1 MKIRRKE
8 YGTDTILRQERVSE
22 GQGIGETDLG
32 PAARRRKTCTVRAAK
47 AVMIGLAMAALWQP
61 FKTEASSIGEIQ
73 QNIEQRNN
81 QIANINSQISALEE
95 EQDLV
100 QEEIDDLNAE
110 ILNTMTSIQM
120 KEDEIA
126 EKEGEIAVKEDE
138 ILGKMEEIAHKERQI
153 EDTERE
159 YNAAAEREEAQR
171 QDIAMCTRLIYER
184 GDISFLE
191 AILGGKGLSD
201 ILNRVDQVEKVY
213 EYERTVLLE
222 YIELKNY
229 THDLWNRLET
239 EKEALEADEKQLEAD
254 KEQLKA
260 DSEQL
265 QADRQELESQRSSL
279 KVMLAKK
286 EQQSANFEAEI
297 EKARQEAAVAKT
309 LLKQDQQ
316 RLRQLQAAQNAAQ
329 NAANVSYTSTSYT
342 DTINNASGS
351 ELGKKIANY
360 ACQYIG
366 NPYVYGGTSLTSGTD
381 CSGFTYRVYSIF
393 GYTLPRT
400 SFQQRSAGTAVS
412 YEEAEP
418 GDLIC
423 YDGHVGMYIGGGMIV
438 HASSSLPYPR
448 GGIKVNNAQY
458 KTILAV
464 RRIIQ

>member
-1 MKIRRKE
+1 MEAAEHRRK
-8 YGTDTILRQERVSE
+8 SC
-22 GQGIGETDLG
+22 
-32 PAARRRKTCTVRAAK
+32 AVRAVR
-47 AVMIGLAMAALWQP
+47 AVMAGLVMAALWQP
-61 FKTEASSIGEIQ
+61 LRPEASSIGEIQ
-73 QNIEQRNN
+73 QNIDQRNN

-95 EQDLV
+95 EQNLV

-126 EKEGEIAVKEDE
+126 EKEAEIAVKEDE
-138 ILGKMEEIAHKERQI
+138 ILGKVEEIAHKERQI
-153 EDTERE
+153 EETEKE
-159 YNAAAEREEAQR
+159 YNAAVEREEAQR

-184 GDISFLE
+184 GDSSFLE
-191 AILGGKGLSD
+191 ALLGGKGLFS

-213 EYERTVLLE
+213 EYERTILLGFV
-222 YIELKNY
+222 ELTNY
-229 THDLWNRLET
+229 THDLWDRLET
-239 EKEALEADEKQLEAD
+239 EKETLEADEKQLEAD
-254 KEQLKA
+254 REQLKA
-260 DSEQL
+260 DREQL
-265 QADRQELESQRSSL
+265 QADWQELESQRSNL

-297 EKARQEAAVAKT
+297 EKARQEAAVAKK
-309 LLKQDQQ
+309 LLQQEQQ
-316 RLRQLQAAQNAAQ
+316 RLKQLQDAQNAAQ
-329 NAANVSYTSTSYT
+329 NAANVTYTSTSYT

-366 NPYVYGGTSLTSGTD
+366 NPYVYGGTSLTSGAD
-381 CSGFTYRVYSIF
+381 CSGFTYRVYSTF

-412 YEEAEP
+412 YAEAEP